1 MHFFQF
7 DERSAQ
13 AQSAVSLKILA
24 IAKMT
29 AILMLSLLSIA
40 CKSHERYEGKVSAWP
55 TGWRLIGNVRI
66 LGFISE
72 YLRKRWKVGR
82 KSPRA
87 ICYAFQLPIRGI
99 QGKQQF
105 CLKPFPMI
113 SNDFKEIEVI
123 QPIGVKPNAKGAN
136 PHLAEQEILLRQNR
150 ASREFE
156 SCSLFLKQYSLPQRA
171 FMVYYVRSY
180 ASRSRFQGESWV
192 YKILRNFCHY
202 QTFKSQLVKG
212 FNRMSSTANF
222 N

>member
-1 MHFFQF
+1 
-7 DERSAQ
+7 
-13 AQSAVSLKILA
+13 
-24 IAKMT
+24 MT

-55 TGWRLIGNVRI
+55 TGWRLIRNVRI

-156 SCSLFLKQYSLPQRA
+156 SCSLFLKQDSLPQRA
-171 FMVYYVRSY
+171 FMVIWGGNLVMMNVVLCIISCYTDRLLDLCT
-180 ASRSRFQGESWV
+180 APWRSR
-192 YKILRNFCHY
+192 YY
-202 QTFKSQLVKG
+202 
-212 FNRMSSTANF
+212 RMRRL
-222 N
+222 